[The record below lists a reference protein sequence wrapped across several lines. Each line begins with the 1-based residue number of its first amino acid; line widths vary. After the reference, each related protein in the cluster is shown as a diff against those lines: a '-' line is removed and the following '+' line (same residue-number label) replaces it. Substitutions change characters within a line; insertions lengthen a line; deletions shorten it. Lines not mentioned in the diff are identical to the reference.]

1 MCGIIGYTGSRP
13 SAPILVEG
21 LRRLEYRGYDSA
33 GVAILD
39 PGRTPLTVVTR
50 CEGKI
55 AMLAAKLEAEPVTGT
70 SGIGHTRWATH
81 GRPCEANAH
90 PQRAGRVCVVHN
102 GIIENHAKQR
112 AGLIERGRVFMS
124 ETDTEV
130 VAHLID
136 EIYDSA
142 AGDRAAGDRAA
153 GNGGAGDLAAAV
165 REAIS
170 RLDGAYAL
178 CVVHDEHPG
187 QLVAARHA
195 SPLLIGLGG
204 AQGQLDLEETFVASD
219 VAAILEHTRTVV
231 DLDDGDIAVVDP
243 SGILQLLDAEGR
255 PAKRGRRRIEWSPL
269 AAEKQGFKHF
279 MLKEIFEQPR
289 AVRDTLS
296 GRLPQFRGSDAQAQ
310 DSLDFADLSGIDFAT
325 LADHHKITMLA
336 CGTSWHAA
344 LAGKYLVEQLARIP
358 VEVDLASEFRYR
370 EPIVRAGDLVLA
382 ISQSGETADTK
393 AALQEAQRLGAV
405 GLAICN
411 VVDSSI
417 ARAADHVLYTHAGPE
432 ISVASTKAFTTQL
445 TMLTMFAV
453 HLGRRTGAL
462 EAERANA
469 LLDGL
474 REMPVAIDA
483 VLGVQ
488 AAIKIIARRWVAAR
502 DWLYLGRGLS
512 FPVALEGALKLKEI
526 SYVHAEG
533 YASGEMKH
541 GPIALIDENV
551 PVVVLA
557 LEGPGYHKTLSNL
570 EEVRSRGGKIIA
582 VASSGDDQIG
592 DLADDVILVPRV
604 DPFLQPI
611 LASVPLQLLAYH
623 IADLKGTDVDQPRNL
638 AKSVTV
644 E

>member
-1 MCGIIGYTGSRP
+1 MCGIIGYTGPRP
-13 SAPILVEG
+13 AAPILIAG

-33 GVAILD
+33 GVALID
-39 PGRTPLTVVTR
+39 PARRPPMVVTR
-50 CEGKI
+50 SEGKI
-55 AMLAAKLEAEPVTGT
+55 AGLATKLELEPPSGTTGV
-70 SGIGHTRWATH
+70 GHTRWATH
-81 GRPCEANAH
+81 GRPSEINAH

-102 GIIENHAKQR
+102 GIIENHSKHR
-112 AGLIERGRVFMS
+112 LGLIERGRTFTS

-130 VAHLID
+130 VAHMID
-136 EIYDSA
+136 EIYDAS
-142 AGDRAAGDRAA
+142 GRD
-153 GNGGAGDLAAAV
+153 DLIAAV
-165 REAIS
+165 REAIT
-170 RLDGAYAL
+170 RLEGAYAL
-178 CVVHDEHPG
+178 CVVHDAHPD
-187 QLVAARHA
+187 QIVAARHA

-204 AQGQLDLEETFVASD
+204 EQGLTGLTECFIASD
-219 VAAILEHTRTVV
+219 VSAILEHTRTVV
-231 DLDDGDIAVVDP
+231 DLDDGDIAMIDP
-243 SGILQLLDAEGR
+243 SGIIRHLDAQGNAVE
-255 PAKRGRRRIEWSPL
+255 RGTRQVHWSPI

-289 AVRDTLS
+289 AIRDTLI
-296 GRLPQFRGSDAQAQ
+296 GRLSSDA
-310 DSLDFADLSGIDFAT
+310 LDFQDLAKIDFAQ
-325 LADHHKITMLA
+325 LARNNKITMLA

-370 EPIVRAGDLVLA
+370 EPIVRPGDLALA

-393 AALQEAQRLGAV
+393 AALEEAQRLGAI
-405 GLAICN
+405 GLAVCN

-417 ARAADHVLYTHAGPE
+417 ARLAHHVVYTHAGPE

-445 TMLTMFAV
+445 TMLTMLAV
-453 HLGRRTGAL
+453 HLGRKTQAL
-462 EAERANA
+462 PESRALA

-474 REMPVAIDA
+474 RQLPEAIDG

-541 GPIALIDENV
+541 GPIALIDEHV

-582 VASSGDDQIG
+582 VATSGDELIG
-592 DLADDVILVPRV
+592 DIADDVILVPKV

-623 IADLKGTDVDQPRNL
+623 VADLKGTDVDQPRNL

>member
-1 MCGIIGYTGSRP
+1 MCGIIGYTGSRAA
-13 SAPILVEG
+13 APLLVEG
-21 LRRLEYRGYDSA
+21 LRKLEYRGYDSA
-33 GVAILD
+33 GVAVID
-39 PGRTPLTVVTR
+39 AERVPATVVTR
-50 CEGKI
+50 SVGKI
-55 AMLAAKLEAEPVTGT
+55 AALSAKLEAEPILG
-70 SGIGHTRWATH
+70 SMGIGHTRWATH
-81 GRPCEANAH
+81 GRPSEANAH
-90 PQRAGRVCVVHN
+90 PHRAGRVCVVHN
-102 GIIENHAKQR
+102 GIIENHARHREALR
-112 AGLIERGRVFMS
+112 ARGRTFTS

-136 EIYDSA
+136 AHYED
-142 AGDRAAGDRAA
+142 AGD
-153 GNGGAGDLAAAV
+153 GDLIAAV
-165 REAIS
+165 RRTIADIE
-170 RLDGAYAL
+170 GAYGL
-178 CVVHDEHPG
+178 CVIHDAHPRE
-187 QLVAARHA
+187 LVAARHA
-195 SPLLIGLGG
+195 SPLLVGLGDAG
-204 AQGQLDLEETFVASD
+204 RFEQPECFVASD
-219 VAAILEHTRTVV
+219 AAAILEHTRRVV
-231 DLDDGDIAVVDP
+231 DIEDGDVVHIGP
-243 SGILQLLDAEGR
+243 TGILAQLDAAGEAVTR
-255 PAKRGRRRIEWSPL
+255 KVRHIDWSPI
-269 AAEKQGFKHF
+269 AAEKGGFKHF

-289 AVRDTLS
+289 AVRDTLIGQLS
-296 GRLPQFRGSDAQAQ
+296 QGDDGHAV
-310 DSLDFADLSGIDFAT
+310 LDFAQLAGLDLGA
-325 LADHHKITMLA
+325 LAARNKITMLA

-370 EPIVRAGDLVLA
+370 EPIVRDGDLALA

-393 AALQEAQRLGAV
+393 AALEEAQRLGAT

-417 ARAADHVLYTHAGPE
+417 ARLADHVLYTHAGPE

-445 TMLTMFAV
+445 TMMTMLAIHF
-453 HLGRRTGAL
+453 GRGTGAL
-462 EAERANA
+462 AAERAEA

-474 REMPVAIDA
+474 RAMPVAIDT

-488 AAIKIIARRWVAAR
+488 SAIKIIARRWVSAR

-541 GPIALIDENV
+541 GPIALIDDSV

-582 VASSGDDQIG
+582 VATAGDDQIG
-592 DLADDVILVPRV
+592 DLADDVILVPKV

-623 IADLKGTDVDQPRNL
+623 VADLKGTDVDQPRNL

>member
-1 MCGIIGYTGSRP
+1 MCGIIGYTGPRP
-13 SAPILVEG
+13 AAPLLVEG

-33 GVAILD
+33 GVALID
-39 PGRTPLTVVTR
+39 PSRNPPTVVTR

-55 AMLAAKLEAEPVTGT
+55 AALAAKLEAEPRSGT
-70 SGIGHTRWATH
+70 TGIGHTRWATH
-81 GRPCEANAH
+81 GRPCEINAH
-90 PQRAGRVCVVHN
+90 PHRAGRVCVVHN

-112 AGLIERGRVFMS
+112 EALRGRGRVFSS

-130 VAHLID
+130 IAHLVD
-136 EIYDSA
+136 EHYDA
-142 AGDRAAGDRAA
+142 AGD
-153 GNGGAGDLAAAV
+153 GDLLAAV
-165 REAIS
+165 RRTLAD
-170 RLDGAYAL
+170 LDGAYAI
-178 CVVHDEHPG
+178 CVVHDEHP
-187 QLVAARHA
+187 QQIVAARHA
-195 SPLLIGLGG
+195 SPLLIGLGDRNHEASAG
-204 AQGQLDLEETFVASD
+204 PETFVASD

-231 DLDDGDIAVVDP
+231 DLEDGDAVLVGP
-243 SGILQLLDAEGR
+243 EGILSHLDSAGEAVR
-255 PAKRGRRRIEWSPL
+255 RSVRRIEWSPL

-279 MLKEIFEQPR
+279 MLKEIFEQPAR
-289 AVRDTLS
+289 IVDTLR
-296 GRLPQFRGSDAQAQ
+296 GRLRTDAGKPT
-310 DSLDFADLSGIDFAT
+310 LDFAELAGLDLQD
-325 LADHHKITMLA
+325 LAARHKITIVA

-344 LAGKYLVEQLARIP
+344 LAGKYLIEQLARIP

-370 EPIVRAGDLVLA
+370 APIVRSGDLVLA

-393 AALQEAQRLGAV
+393 AALEEAQRLGAT

-417 ARAADHVLYTHAGPE
+417 ARTADHVLYTHAGPE

-445 TMLTMFAV
+445 TMLSMLAI
-453 HLGRRTGAL
+453 HLGLGTGAL
-462 EAERANA
+462 APERAQT
-469 LLDGL
+469 LLENL
-474 REMPVAIDA
+474 REMPVAIDT
-483 VLGVQ
+483 VIGVQ
-488 AAIKIIARRWVAAR
+488 AAIKIIARRWVGAR

-533 YASGEMKH
+533 YASGELKH
-541 GPIALIDENV
+541 GPIALIDDNV

-557 LEGPGYHKTLSNL
+557 LEGPAYHKTLSNL

-582 VASSGDDQIG
+582 VATAGDDEIG
-592 DLADDVILVPRV
+592 DVADDVILVPKV

-623 IADLKGTDVDQPRNL
+623 VADLKGTDVDQPRNL

>member
-13 SAPILVEG
+13 CAPLLVEG

-39 PGRTPLTVVTR
+39 PSRTPTTAVTR

-55 AMLAAKLEAEPVTGT
+55 AALAGRLEAEPISGT
-70 SGIGHTRWATH
+70 TGIGHTRWATH

-90 PQRAGRVCVVHN
+90 PQRSGRVCVVHN
-102 GIIENHAKQR
+102 GIIENHGKQR
-112 AGLIERGRVFMS
+112 EALRARGRSFAS

-130 VAHLID
+130 IAHLID
-136 EIYDSA
+136 ELYDA
-142 AGDRAAGDRAA
+142 RAAEGGPVDLLEVVRAA
-153 GNGGAGDLAAAV
+153 LAQL
-165 REAIS
+165 E
-170 RLDGAYAL
+170 GAYAVG
-178 CVVHDEHPG
+178 VVHDEHPG
-187 QLVAARHA
+187 TVVAARQA
-195 SPLLIGLGG
+195 SPLLVGLGD
-204 AQGQLDLEETFVASD
+204 QDREPECFIASD
-219 VAAILEHTRTVV
+219 VSAILEHTRTVV
-231 DLDDGDIAVVDP
+231 DLEDGDIVRIGAG
-243 SGILQLLDAEGR
+243 GIEAHLDAAGEVVR
-255 PAKRGRRRIEWSPL
+255 RGKRRIDWSPL

-289 AVRDTLS
+289 AVRDTLI
-296 GRLPQFRGSDAQAQ
+296 GRLRSEDASP
-310 DSLDFADLSGIDFAT
+310 SLEFAELDARVDVRA
-325 LADHHKITMLA
+325 LAERHKITIVA

-344 LAGKYLVEQLARIP
+344 LAGKYLIEQLARIP

-370 EPIVRAGDLVLA
+370 EPIVREGDLVLA

-393 AALQEAQRLGAV
+393 AALQEAQRLGAT

-417 ARAADHVLYTHAGPE
+417 ARLADVVLYTHAGPE

-445 TMLTMFAV
+445 TMLSMLAI
-453 HLGRRTGAL
+453 HLGKQSGAM
-462 EAERANA
+462 ADARAQA
-469 LLDGL
+469 LLEGL

-488 AAIKIIARRWVAAR
+488 AAIKIIARRWVGAR

-541 GPIALIDENV
+541 GPIALIDDSV

-557 LEGPGYHKTLSNL
+557 LEGPGYHKTLANL

-582 VASSGDDQIG
+582 VATAGDDAIG
-592 DLADDVILVPRV
+592 DVADDVILVPKV
-604 DPFLQPI
+604 DAFLQPI

-623 IADLKGTDVDQPRNL
+623 VADLKGTDVDQPRNL

>member
-1 MCGIIGYTGSRP
+1 MCGIIGYTGPRP
-13 SAPILVEG
+13 AAPILVAG

-33 GVAILD
+33 GVALID
-39 PGRTPLTVVTR
+39 PARRPPMVVTR
-50 CEGKI
+50 SEGKI
-55 AMLAAKLEAEPVTGT
+55 AGLAAKLEAEPPSSTTGV
-70 SGIGHTRWATH
+70 GHTRWATH
-81 GRPCEANAH
+81 GRPSEANAH

-102 GIIENHAKQR
+102 GIIENHSKQR
-112 AGLIERGRVFMS
+112 VGLLERGRKFSS

-136 EIYDSA
+136 EIYDAS
-142 AGDRAAGDRAA
+142 GRD
-153 GNGGAGDLAAAV
+153 DLIDAV
-165 REAIS
+165 REAIT
-170 RLDGAYAL
+170 RLEGAYAI
-178 CVVHDEHPG
+178 CVVHDAHPE
-187 QLVAARHA
+187 QIVAARHA

-204 AQGQLDLEETFVASD
+204 ERGLTGLTECFVASD
-219 VAAILEHTRTVV
+219 VSAILEHTRTVV
-231 DLDDGDIAVVDP
+231 DLEDGDIALVDP
-243 SGILQLLDAEGR
+243 TGIVTLLDARGE
-255 PAKRGRRRIEWSPL
+255 PAVRGQRHVHWSPL

-289 AVRDTLS
+289 AIRDTLL
-296 GRLPQFRGSDAQAQ
+296 GRLPSSEQHADA
-310 DSLDFADLSGIDFAT
+310 LDFADLAAASSGTDGLDFTA
-325 LADHHKITMLA
+325 LAERHKITMLA

-344 LAGKYLVEQLARIP
+344 LAGKYLIEQLARIP

-370 EPIVRAGDLVLA
+370 EPIVRAGDLALA

-393 AALQEAQRLGAV
+393 AALEEAQRLGAV

-417 ARAADHVLYTHAGPE
+417 ARTADHVLYTHAGPE

-445 TMLTMFAV
+445 TMLTMLAV
-453 HLGRRTGAL
+453 HLGRQTKAL
-462 EAERANA
+462 SDKRALA

-474 REMPVAIDA
+474 RELPVAIDA

-488 AAIKIIARRWVAAR
+488 SAIKIIARRWVAAR

-541 GPIALIDENV
+541 GPIALIDEHV

-582 VASSGDDQIG
+582 VATAGDELIG
-592 DLADDVILVPRV
+592 DVADDVILVPKV
-604 DPFLQPI
+604 DPYLQPI

-623 IADLKGTDVDQPRNL
+623 VADLKGTDVDQPRNL

>member
-13 SAPILVEG
+13 AASLIIEG

-33 GVAILD
+33 GVALID
-39 PGRTPLTVVTR
+39 PKRNPATVVSR
-50 CEGKI
+50 SEGKI
-55 AMLAAKLEAEPVTGT
+55 AALAAKLQAEPVSGT
-70 SGIGHTRWATH
+70 TGIGHTRWATH

-102 GIIENHAKQR
+102 GIIENHAKHR
-112 AGLIERGRVFMS
+112 AALQARGRKFAS
-124 ETDTEV
+124 ETDTEII
-130 VAHLID
+130 AHLID
-136 EIYDSA
+136 EHYQ
-142 AGDRAAGDRAA
+142 
-153 GNGGAGDLAAAV
+153 GDLLAAV
-165 REAIS
+165 RQTLAEVE
-170 RLDGAYAL
+170 GAYAL
-178 CVVHDEHPG
+178 AIIHDDHPE

-204 AQGQLDLEETFVASD
+204 SDGLVDQRETFIASD

-231 DLDDGDIAVVDP
+231 DLDDGDVVLVDP
-243 SGILQLLDAEGR
+243 AGIVAHVDKTGEAVTR
-255 PAKRGRRRIEWSPL
+255 PRRRIEWSPL

-289 AVRDTLS
+289 AVRDTLI
-296 GRLPQFRGSDAQAQ
+296 GRLPRSGEQHGDA
-310 DSLDFADLSGIDFAT
+310 LDFSDLSGIDLRAV
-325 LADHHKITMLA
+325 AERHKITMLA

-370 EPIVRAGDLVLA
+370 EPIVRPGDLALA

-393 AALQEAQRLGAV
+393 AALEEAQRLGAV
-405 GLAICN
+405 GIAICN

-417 ARAADHVLYTHAGPE
+417 ARIAQHVIYTHAGPE

-445 TMLTMFAV
+445 TMLTMLAV
-453 HLGRRTGAL
+453 HLGRQTGAL
-462 EAERANA
+462 GDERAVA

-488 AAIKIIARRWVAAR
+488 AAIKIIARRWVGAR

-582 VASSGDDQIG
+582 VATAGDDQIG
-592 DLADDVILVPRV
+592 DVADDVILVPKV

-623 IADLKGTDVDQPRNL
+623 VADLKGTDVDQPRNL

>member
-1 MCGIIGYTGSRP
+1 
-13 SAPILVEG
+13 
-21 LRRLEYRGYDSA
+21 
-33 GVAILD
+33 
-39 PGRTPLTVVTR
+39 
-50 CEGKI
+50 
-55 AMLAAKLEAEPVTGT
+55 PVSGT
-70 SGIGHTRWATH
+70 TGIGHTRWATH

-102 GIIENHAKQR
+102 GIIENHARQR
-112 AGLIERGRVFMS
+112 ASLRARGRAFAS
-124 ETDTEV
+124 QTDTEI

-136 EIYDSA
+136 EHYDA
-142 AGDRAAGDRAA
+142 AGD
-153 GNGGAGDLAAAV
+153 GDLLAAV
-165 REAIS
+165 RRTLAEVE
-170 RLDGAYAL
+170 GAYAL
-178 CVVHDEHPG
+178 CIVHDAHPE

-204 AQGQLDLEETFVASD
+204 KDGLVDQRETFVASD

-231 DLDDGDIAVVDP
+231 DLDDGDVALVGPDGIVAHLDRAGEAVTR
-243 SGILQLLDAEGR
+243 S
-255 PAKRGRRRIEWSPL
+255 RRRIEWSPL

-289 AVRDTLS
+289 AVRDTLI
-296 GRLPQFRGSDAQAQ
+296 GRLPQSGEHHGDA
-310 DSLDFADLSGIDFAT
+310 LDFSDLAGIDLRAV
-325 LADHHKITMLA
+325 AERHKITMLA

-370 EPIVRAGDLVLA
+370 EPIVRPGDLALA

-393 AALQEAQRLGAV
+393 AALEEAQRLGAV
-405 GLAICN
+405 GIAICN

-417 ARAADHVLYTHAGPE
+417 ARTAQHVLYTHAGPE

-445 TMLTMFAV
+445 TMLTMLAV
-453 HLGRRTGAL
+453 HLGRQTGAL
-462 EAERANA
+462 ADQRAIA

-474 REMPVAIDA
+474 REMPVAIDS

-488 AAIKIIARRWVAAR
+488 AAIKIIARRWVGAR

-541 GPIALIDENV
+541 GPIALIDEDV

-582 VASSGDDQIG
+582 VATAGDDQIG
-592 DLADDVILVPRV
+592 DVADDVILVPKV

-623 IADLKGTDVDQPRNL
+623 VADLKGTDVDQPRNL

>member
-1 MCGIIGYTGSRP
+1 MCGIIGYTGAR
-13 SAPILVEG
+13 AAAGLIVEG
-21 LRRLEYRGYDSA
+21 LRKLEYRGYDSA
-33 GVAILD
+33 GVALID
-39 PGRTPLTVVTR
+39 PTRNPVMVVSR

-55 AMLAAKLEAEPVTGT
+55 AALAAKLAAEPLTGT
-70 SGIGHTRWATH
+70 TGIGHTRWATH

-90 PQRAGRVCVVHN
+90 PHRAGRVCVVHN

-112 AGLIERGRVFMS
+112 AALLAAGRSFAS
-124 ETDTEV
+124 ETDTEII
-130 VAHLID
+130 AHLID
-136 EIYDSA
+136 RHYDE
-142 AGDRAAGDRAA
+142 AGD
-153 GNGGAGDLAAAV
+153 GDLLAAV
-165 REAIS
+165 RKTLAEVE
-170 RLDGAYAL
+170 GAYAL
-178 CVVHDEHPG
+178 CIVHDEHPE

-195 SPLLIGLGG
+195 SPLLIGLGTELSQIVERMKSG
-204 AQGQLDLEETFVASD
+204 DGPETFVASD

-231 DLDDGDIAVVDP
+231 DLEDGDVALVGPGGIVTQVDAAGEP
-243 SGILQLLDAEGR
+243 VTR
-255 PAKRGRRRIEWSPL
+255 PHRRIEWSPL

-289 AVRDTLS
+289 AVRDTLI
-296 GRLPQFRGSDAQAQ
+296 GRLPQSGEHHGDA
-310 DSLDFADLSGIDFAT
+310 LDFAMLDGIDLRAV
-325 LADHHKITMLA
+325 AERHKITMLA

-370 EPIVRAGDLVLA
+370 EPIVRPGDLTLA

-393 AALQEAQRLGAV
+393 AALEEAQRLGAV
-405 GLAICN
+405 GIAICN

-417 ARAADHVLYTHAGPE
+417 ARTAKHVLYTHAGPE

-445 TMLTMFAV
+445 TMLTMLAV
-453 HLGRRTGAL
+453 HLGRQTGAL
-462 EAERANA
+462 SEERAIA

-474 REMPVAIDA
+474 REMPVAIDS

-488 AAIKIIARRWVAAR
+488 SAIKIIARRWVGAR

-541 GPIALIDENV
+541 GPIALIDESV

-582 VASSGDDQIG
+582 VATAGDDQIG
-592 DLADDVILVPRV
+592 DVADDVILVPKV

-623 IADLKGTDVDQPRNL
+623 VADLKGTDVDQPRNL

>member
-1 MCGIIGYTGSRP
+1 MCGIIGYTGPRP
-13 SAPILVEG
+13 AAPILVEG

-33 GVAILD
+33 GVALLD
-39 PGRTPLTVVTR
+39 PSRSPVTALTR

-55 AMLAAKLEAEPVTGT
+55 AALAAKLEAEPPSGT
-70 SGIGHTRWATH
+70 TGIGHTRWATH

-90 PQRAGRVCVVHN
+90 PHRAGRVCVVHN
-102 GIIENHAKQR
+102 GIIENHARHR
-112 AGLIERGRVFMS
+112 AALEGRGRRFVS

-130 VAHLID
+130 IAHLID
-136 EIYDSA
+136 EHYD
-142 AGDRAAGDRAA
+142 GDAS
-153 GNGGAGDLAAAV
+153 GDLLAAV
-165 REAIS
+165 RATLDQ
-170 RLDGAYAL
+170 LDGAYAVA
-178 CVVHDEHPG
+178 VVHDAHPE
-187 QLVAARHA
+187 QIVAARHA

-204 AQGQLDLEETFVASD
+204 DKGQTQLDETFVASD
-219 VAAILEHTRTVV
+219 VAAILDHTRTVV
-231 DLDDGDIAVVDP
+231 DLDDGDIVLLDP
-243 SGILQLLDAEGR
+243 SGIVTLLDADGE
-255 PAKRGRRRIEWSPL
+255 PARRGERRIDWSPL

-296 GRLPQFRGSDAQAQ
+296 GRLPRSGPTHGDA
-310 DSLDFADLSGIDFAT
+310 LDFADLASIDLAA
-325 LADHHKITMLA
+325 LADHHKITMVA

-370 EPIVRAGDLVLA
+370 EPIVREGDLVLA

-393 AALQEAQRLGAV
+393 AALGEAMRLGAT

-417 ARAADHVLYTHAGPE
+417 ARLADHVLYTHAGPE

-445 TMLTMFAV
+445 TMMTMLAV
-453 HLGRRTGAL
+453 HLGRQTGAL
-462 EAERANA
+462 AEDRATA

-474 REMPVAIDA
+474 REMPVSIDA
-483 VLGVQ
+483 ILGLQ
-488 AAIKIIARRWVAAR
+488 SAIKIIARRWVSAR

-541 GPIALIDENV
+541 GPIALIDESV

-557 LEGPGYHKTLSNL
+557 LEGPGYHKTLSSL

-582 VASSGDDQIG
+582 VATAGDDQIG
-592 DLADDVILVPRV
+592 DVADDVILVPKV

-623 IADLKGTDVDQPRNL
+623 VADLKGTDVDQPRNL

>member
-1 MCGIIGYTGSRP
+1 MCGIIGYTGPRP
-13 SAPILVEG
+13 AAPILIAG

-33 GVAILD
+33 GVALID
-39 PGRTPLTVVTR
+39 PARRPPMVVTR
-50 CEGKI
+50 SEGKI
-55 AMLAAKLEAEPVTGT
+55 SGLAAKLEAEPPSGTTGV
-70 SGIGHTRWATH
+70 GHTRWATH
-81 GRPCEANAH
+81 GRPSEINAH

-102 GIIENHAKQR
+102 GIIENHSKHRQ
-112 AGLIERGRVFMS
+112 GLIERGRTFS
-124 ETDTEV
+124 SQTDTEV
-130 VAHLID
+130 VAHMID
-136 EIYDSA
+136 EIYDAS
-142 AGDRAAGDRAA
+142 GRD
-153 GNGGAGDLAAAV
+153 DLIAAV
-165 REAIS
+165 REAIT
-170 RLDGAYAL
+170 RLEGAYAL
-178 CVVHDEHPG
+178 CVVHDAHPD
-187 QLVAARHA
+187 QIVAARHA

-204 AQGQLDLEETFVASD
+204 DRGLTGLTECFVASD
-219 VAAILEHTRTVV
+219 VSAILEHTRTVV
-231 DLDDGDIAVVDP
+231 DLDDGDIVLVDP
-243 SGILQLLDAEGR
+243 TGIVTHFDIEGR
-255 PAKRGRRRIEWSPL
+255 PVERGTRQVHWSPM

-289 AVRDTLS
+289 AIRDTLI
-296 GRLPQFRGSDAQAQ
+296 GRLPSSERHADA
-310 DSLDFADLSGIDFAT
+310 LDFADLGKIDFAA
-325 LADHHKITMLA
+325 LARNNKITMLA

-344 LAGKYLVEQLARIP
+344 LAGKYLIEQLARVP

-370 EPIVRAGDLVLA
+370 EPIVRPGDLTLA
-382 ISQSGETADTK
+382 ISQSGETADTR
-393 AALQEAQRLGAV
+393 AALEEAQRLGAI
-405 GLAICN
+405 GLAVCN

-417 ARAADHVLYTHAGPE
+417 ARLAHHVIYTHAGPE

-445 TMLTMFAV
+445 TMLTMLAV
-453 HLGRRTGAL
+453 HLGRKTQAL
-462 EAERANA
+462 SESRALA

-474 REMPVAIDA
+474 RELPEAIDG

-488 AAIKIIARRWVAAR
+488 AAIKIVARRWVAAR

-541 GPIALIDENV
+541 GPIALIDEHV

-582 VASSGDDQIG
+582 VATSGDEQIG
-592 DLADDVILVPRV
+592 DIADDVIMVPKV

-623 IADLKGTDVDQPRNL
+623 VADLRGTDVDQPRNL

>member
-13 SAPILVEG
+13 AAGLIIEG

-33 GVAILD
+33 GVALID
-39 PGRTPLTVVTR
+39 PKRNPPTAVSR

-55 AMLAAKLEAEPVTGT
+55 AALAAKLQAEPISGT
-70 SGIGHTRWATH
+70 TGIGHTRWATH
-81 GRPCEANAH
+81 GRPSELNAH
-90 PQRAGRVCVVHN
+90 PHRAGRVCVIHN
-102 GIIENHAKQR
+102 GIIENHAKHR
-112 AGLIERGRVFMS
+112 AALSARGRKFTS
-124 ETDTEV
+124 ETDTEI

-136 EIYDSA
+136 TYYDE
-142 AGDRAAGDRAA
+142 AGD
-153 GNGGAGDLAAAV
+153 GDLLTAV
-165 REAIS
+165 RRTLAEV
-170 RLDGAYAL
+170 DGAYGL
-178 CVVHDEHPG
+178 CIIHDAHPE
-187 QLVAARHA
+187 QVVAARHF

-204 AQGQLDLEETFVASD
+204 KDGCVDQRETFIASD
-219 VAAILEHTRTVV
+219 VSAILEHTRTVV
-231 DLDDGDIAVVDP
+231 DLDDGDVVVIDP
-243 SGILQLLDAEGR
+243 DGIVAHVDKEGQPVTR
-255 PAKRGRRRIEWSPL
+255 PRRRVEWSPM

-289 AVRDTLS
+289 AVRDTMI
-296 GRLPQFRGSDAQAQ
+296 GRLPADGDA
-310 DSLDFADLSGIDFAT
+310 LDFAILDGIDLRAV
-325 LADHHKITMLA
+325 AERHKITMLA

-370 EPIVRAGDLVLA
+370 QPIVRPGDLALA
-382 ISQSGETADTK
+382 ISQSGETADTR
-393 AALQEAQRLGAV
+393 AALDEAQRLGAI
-405 GLAICN
+405 GIAICN

-417 ARAADHVLYTHAGPE
+417 ARTAKHVIYTHAGPE

-445 TMLTMFAV
+445 TMLTMLAV
-453 HLGRRTGAL
+453 HLGRKTGAL
-462 EAERANA
+462 AQERAAA

-474 REMPVAIDA
+474 REMPMAIDA

-488 AAIKIIARRWVAAR
+488 AAIKIIARRWVNAR

-582 VASSGDDQIG
+582 VATAGDDQIG
-592 DLADDVILVPRV
+592 DVADDVILVPKV

-623 IADLKGTDVDQPRNL
+623 VADLKGTDVDQPRNL

>member
-1 MCGIIGYTGSRP
+1 MCGIIGYTGARLA
-13 SAPILVEG
+13 APLLVEG

-33 GVAILD
+33 GVALID
-39 PGRTPLTVVTR
+39 PSRNPPMVLTR

-55 AMLAAKLEAEPVTGT
+55 AALAAKLEAEPLSGT
-70 SGIGHTRWATH
+70 TGIGHTRWATH

-90 PQRAGRVCVVHN
+90 PHRAGRVCVVHN

-112 AGLIERGRVFMS
+112 AALQARGRSFSS
-124 ETDTEV
+124 ETDTEII
-130 VAHLID
+130 AHLID
-136 EIYDSA
+136 ERYAA
-142 AGDRAAGDRAA
+142 AGD
-153 GNGGAGDLAAAV
+153 GDLLAAV
-165 REAIS
+165 RSALAE
-170 RLDGAYAL
+170 LEGAYAI
-178 CVVHDEHPG
+178 CVVHDEHPR

-195 SPLLIGLGG
+195 SPLLVGLGDRDAPAG
-204 AQGQLDLEETFVASD
+204 EPESFVASD
-219 VAAILEHTRTVV
+219 VAAILEHTRTVI
-231 DLDDGDIAVVDP
+231 DLDDGDIVRVGP
-243 SGILQLLDAEGR
+243 EGIEVHLDAAGEAVTRR
-255 PAKRGRRRIEWSPL
+255 PRHIDWSPL

-289 AVRDTLS
+289 AVRDTLI
-296 GRLPQFRGSDAQAQ
+296 GRLRGAEE
-310 DSLDFADLSGIDFAT
+310 LDFGELAGVDLPE
-325 LADHHKITMLA
+325 LAAHHKLTIVA

-344 LAGKYLVEQLARIP
+344 LAGKYLIEQLARVP

-370 EPIVRAGDLVLA
+370 VPIVRGGDLVLA

-393 AALQEAQRLGAV
+393 AALEEAQRLGAK

-417 ARAADHVLYTHAGPE
+417 ARLADHVLYTHAGPE

-445 TMLTMFAV
+445 TMLTMLAI
-453 HLGRRTGAL
+453 HLGRGTGAL
-462 EAERANA
+462 APERAHA
-469 LLDGL
+469 LLEGL

-488 AAIKIIARRWVAAR
+488 SAIKIIARRWVSAR

-533 YASGEMKH
+533 YASGELKH
-541 GPIALIDENV
+541 GPIALIDEGV

-557 LEGPGYHKTLSNL
+557 LEGPAYDKTLSNL

-582 VASSGDDQIG
+582 VATAGDERIG
-592 DLADDVILVPRV
+592 DVADDVILVPKV

-623 IADLKGTDVDQPRNL
+623 VADIKGTDVDQPRNL

>member
-33 GVAILD
+33 GVAIID
-39 PGRTPLTVVTR
+39 PGRTPLTVVSR

-55 AMLAAKLEAEPVTGT
+55 AALAAKLEAEPVSGT

-112 AGLIERGRVFMS
+112 EALIARGRVFTS

-130 VAHLID
+130 VAHLVD
-136 EIYDSA
+136 ELYS
-142 AGDRAAGDRAA
+142 RH
-153 GNGGAGDLAAAV
+153 AGDLAAAV

-170 RLDGAYAL
+170 QLDGAYAL

-204 AQGQLDLEETFVASD
+204 AQGQLELEETFVASD

-231 DLDDGDIAVVDP
+231 DLDDGDIALVDP
-243 SGILQLLDAEGR
+243 TGIVQLIDADGQL
-255 PAKRGRRRIEWSPL
+255 AKRGRRRIEWSPM

-289 AVRDTLS
+289 AVRDTLI
-296 GRLPQFRGSDAQAQ
+296 GRLPQFRADHQTEDA
-310 DSLDFADLSGIDFAT
+310 LDFANLASIDFAH
-325 LADHHKITMLA
+325 LADRHKITMLA

-344 LAGKYLVEQLARIP
+344 LAGKYLIEQLARIP

-370 EPIVRAGDLVLA
+370 EPIVRAGDVVLA

-417 ARAADHVLYTHAGPE
+417 ARVADHVLYTHAGPE

-445 TMLTMFAV
+445 TMLTMLAV
-453 HLGRRTGAL
+453 HLGRKTGAL
-462 EAERANA
+462 EADRANA

-488 AAIKIIARRWVAAR
+488 AAIKIIARRWVGAR

-541 GPIALIDENV
+541 GPIALIDANV

-592 DLADDVILVPRV
+592 DLADDVIMVPKV

>member
-1 MCGIIGYTGSRP
+1 MCGIIGYTGPRP
-13 SAPILVEG
+13 AAPILVEG

-33 GVAILD
+33 GVALID
-39 PGRTPLTVVTR
+39 PARKPPMVVTR
-50 CEGKI
+50 SEGKI
-55 AMLAAKLEAEPVTGT
+55 AGLAAKLEAEPPSGTTGV
-70 SGIGHTRWATH
+70 GHTRWATH
-81 GRPCEANAH
+81 GRPSEANAH

-102 GIIENHAKQR
+102 GIIENHTKQR
-112 AGLIERGRVFMS
+112 LGLIERGRKFS
-124 ETDTEV
+124 SATDTEV

-136 EIYDSA
+136 EIYDAS
-142 AGDRAAGDRAA
+142 GRD
-153 GNGGAGDLAAAV
+153 DLIDAV
-165 REAIS
+165 REAIT
-170 RLDGAYAL
+170 RLEGAYAI
-178 CVVHDEHPG
+178 CVVHDAHPE
-187 QLVAARHA
+187 QIVAARHA

-204 AQGQLDLEETFVASD
+204 DRGLTGLTECFVASD
-219 VAAILEHTRTVV
+219 VSAILEHTRTVV
-231 DLDDGDIAVVDP
+231 DLNDGDIALVDP
-243 SGILQLLDAEGR
+243 TGIVKLLDVRGEPAER
-255 PAKRGRRRIEWSPL
+255 SERQVHWSPL

-279 MLKEIFEQPR
+279 MIKEIFEQPR
-289 AVRDTLS
+289 AIRDTLL
-296 GRLPQFRGSDAQAQ
+296 GRLPSTEQHADALDFSDLAGELGNAGR
-310 DSLDFADLSGIDFAT
+310 LDFAA
-325 LADHHKITMLA
+325 LAERHKITMLA

-344 LAGKYLVEQLARIP
+344 LAGKYLIEQLARIP

-370 EPIVRAGDLVLA
+370 EPIVRAGDLALA

-393 AALQEAQRLGAV
+393 AALEEAQRLGAV
-405 GLAICN
+405 GIAICN

-417 ARAADHVLYTHAGPE
+417 ARTADHVLYTHAGPE

-445 TMLTMFAV
+445 TMLTMLAV
-453 HLGRRTGAL
+453 HLGRQTKAL
-462 EAERANA
+462 SDKRALA

-474 REMPVAIDA
+474 RQLPVAIDA

-541 GPIALIDENV
+541 GPIALIDEHV

-582 VASSGDDQIG
+582 VATAGDELIG
-592 DLADDVILVPRV
+592 DIADDVILIPKV
-604 DPFLQPI
+604 DAYLQPI

-623 IADLKGTDVDQPRNL
+623 VADLKGTDVDQPRNL

>member
-13 SAPILVEG
+13 AAGLIIDG
-21 LRRLEYRGYDSA
+21 LRKLEYRGYDSA
-33 GVAILD
+33 GVALID
-39 PGRTPLTVVTR
+39 PSRNPPTIVSR

-55 AMLAAKLEAEPVTGT
+55 AALAAKLEAEPVSGT
-70 SGIGHTRWATH
+70 TGIGHTRWATH

-102 GIIENHAKQR
+102 GIIENHARQR
-112 AGLIERGRVFMS
+112 ASLRARGRAFAS
-124 ETDTEV
+124 QTDTEI

-136 EIYDSA
+136 EHYDA
-142 AGDRAAGDRAA
+142 AGD
-153 GNGGAGDLAAAV
+153 GDLLAAV
-165 REAIS
+165 RRTLAEVE
-170 RLDGAYAL
+170 GAYAL
-178 CVVHDEHPG
+178 CIVHDAHPE

-204 AQGQLDLEETFVASD
+204 KDGLVDQRETFVASD

-231 DLDDGDIAVVDP
+231 DLDDGDVALVGPDGIVAHLDRAGEAVTR
-243 SGILQLLDAEGR
+243 S
-255 PAKRGRRRIEWSPL
+255 RRRIEWSPL

-289 AVRDTLS
+289 AVRDTLI
-296 GRLPQFRGSDAQAQ
+296 GRLPQSGEHHGDA
-310 DSLDFADLSGIDFAT
+310 LDFSDLAGIDLRAV
-325 LADHHKITMLA
+325 AERHKITMLA

-370 EPIVRAGDLVLA
+370 EPIVRPGDLALA

-393 AALQEAQRLGAV
+393 AALEEAQRLGAV
-405 GLAICN
+405 GIAICN

-417 ARAADHVLYTHAGPE
+417 ARTAQHVLYTHAGPE

-445 TMLTMFAV
+445 TMLTMLAV
-453 HLGRRTGAL
+453 HLGRQTGAL
-462 EAERANA
+462 ADQRAIA

-488 AAIKIIARRWVAAR
+488 AAIKIIARRWVGAR

-541 GPIALIDENV
+541 GPIALIDEDV

-582 VASSGDDQIG
+582 VATAGDDQIG
-592 DLADDVILVPRV
+592 DVADDVILVPKV

-623 IADLKGTDVDQPRNL
+623 VADLKGTDVDQPRNL

>member
-1 MCGIIGYTGSRP
+1 MCGIIGYTGPRP
-13 SAPILVEG
+13 AAPILVAG

-33 GVAILD
+33 GVALID
-39 PGRTPLTVVTR
+39 PTRHPPMVVTR
-50 CEGKI
+50 SEGKI
-55 AMLAAKLEAEPVTGT
+55 AGLAAKLEAEPPSGTTGV
-70 SGIGHTRWATH
+70 GHTRWATH
-81 GRPCEANAH
+81 GRPSEANAH

-102 GIIENHAKQR
+102 GIIENHTKQR
-112 AGLIERGRVFMS
+112 VGLVERGRKFS
-124 ETDTEV
+124 SDTDTEV

-136 EIYDSA
+136 EIYDAS
-142 AGDRAAGDRAA
+142 GRD
-153 GNGGAGDLAAAV
+153 DLIAAV
-165 REAIS
+165 REAIT
-170 RLDGAYAL
+170 RLEGAYAI
-178 CVVHDEHPG
+178 CVVHDAHPE
-187 QLVAARHA
+187 QIVAARHA

-204 AQGQLDLEETFVASD
+204 ESGLTGLTECFIASD
-219 VAAILEHTRTVV
+219 VSAILEHTRTVV
-231 DLDDGDIAVVDP
+231 DLSDGDIALIDP
-243 SGILQLLDAEGR
+243 TGIVTLLDANGN
-255 PAKRGRRRIEWSPL
+255 PAERGQRHIHWSPL

-289 AVRDTLS
+289 AIRDTLI
-296 GRLPQFRGSDAQAQ
+296 GRLPQSAQGADA
-310 DSLDFADLSGIDFAT
+310 LDFADLAAAESSKTGRKLD
-325 LADHHKITMLA
+325 LAALARHNKITMLA

-370 EPIVRAGDLVLA
+370 EPIVRAGDLALA

-393 AALQEAQRLGAV
+393 AALEEAQRLGAV

-417 ARAADHVLYTHAGPE
+417 ARTADHVLYTHAGPE

-445 TMLTMFAV
+445 TMLTMLAV
-453 HLGRRTGAL
+453 YLGRQNQAL
-462 EAERANA
+462 TEARALA
-469 LLDGL
+469 LLEGL
-474 REMPVAIDA
+474 RQLPVAIDG

-488 AAIKIIARRWVAAR
+488 SAIKIIARRWVAAR

-541 GPIALIDENV
+541 GPIALIDEHV

-582 VASSGDDQIG
+582 VATAGDEQIG
-592 DLADDVILVPRV
+592 DIADDVILIPKV

-623 IADLKGTDVDQPRNL
+623 VADLKGTDVDQPRNL

>member
-1 MCGIIGYTGSRP
+1 MCGIIGYTGPRP
-13 SAPILVEG
+13 AAPILVEG

-33 GVAILD
+33 GVALID
-39 PGRTPLTVVTR
+39 PARKPPMVVTR
-50 CEGKI
+50 SEGKI
-55 AMLAAKLEAEPVTGT
+55 AGLAAKLEAEPPSGTTGV
-70 SGIGHTRWATH
+70 GHTRWATH
-81 GRPCEANAH
+81 GRPSEANAH

-102 GIIENHAKQR
+102 GIIENHTKQR
-112 AGLIERGRVFMS
+112 LGLIERGRKFS
-124 ETDTEV
+124 SATDTEV

-136 EIYDSA
+136 EIYDAS
-142 AGDRAAGDRAA
+142 GRD
-153 GNGGAGDLAAAV
+153 DLIDAV
-165 REAIS
+165 REAIT
-170 RLDGAYAL
+170 RLEGAYAI
-178 CVVHDEHPG
+178 CVVHDAHPE
-187 QLVAARHA
+187 QIVAARHA

-204 AQGQLDLEETFVASD
+204 DRGLTGLTECFVASD
-219 VAAILEHTRTVV
+219 VSAILEHTRTVV
-231 DLDDGDIAVVDP
+231 DLNDGDIALVDP
-243 SGILQLLDAEGR
+243 TGIVKLLDVRGEPAER
-255 PAKRGRRRIEWSPL
+255 SERQVHWSPL

-279 MLKEIFEQPR
+279 MIKEIFEQPR
-289 AVRDTLS
+289 AIRDTLL
-296 GRLPQFRGSDAQAQ
+296 GRLPSSEQHADA
-310 DSLDFADLSGIDFAT
+310 LDFSDLAGDLGNAGRRVDFAA
-325 LADHHKITMLA
+325 LAERHKITMLA

-344 LAGKYLVEQLARIP
+344 LAGKYLIEQLARIP

-370 EPIVRAGDLVLA
+370 EPIVRAGDLALA

-393 AALQEAQRLGAV
+393 AALEEAQRLGAV

-417 ARAADHVLYTHAGPE
+417 ARTADHVLYTHAGPE

-445 TMLTMFAV
+445 TMLTMLAV
-453 HLGRRTGAL
+453 HLGRQTNAL
-462 EAERANA
+462 SDKRALA

-474 REMPVAIDA
+474 RQLPVAIDA

-541 GPIALIDENV
+541 GPIALIDEHV

-582 VASSGDDQIG
+582 VATAGDELIG
-592 DLADDVILVPRV
+592 DIADDVILIPKV
-604 DPFLQPI
+604 DAYLQPI

-623 IADLKGTDVDQPRNL
+623 VADLKGTDVDQPRNL

>member
-13 SAPILVEG
+13 AAGLLVEG

-33 GVAILD
+33 GVALID
-39 PGRTPLTVVTR
+39 PGRSPLTVVTR

-55 AMLAAKLEAEPVTGT
+55 AALAAKLEAEPLSGT
-70 SGIGHTRWATH
+70 TGIGHTRWATH

-102 GIIENHAKQR
+102 GIIENHARVR
-112 AGLIERGRVFMS
+112 AALQARGRTFVS

-136 EIYDSA
+136 AHYDET
-142 AGDRAAGDRAA
+142 GD
-153 GNGGAGDLAAAV
+153 GDLLAAV
-165 REAIS
+165 GRTLAE
-170 RLDGAYAL
+170 LEGAYAV

-187 QLVAARHA
+187 QLVAARHH
-195 SPLLIGLGG
+195 SPLLLGLGG
-204 AQGQLDLEETFVASD
+204 ADGLVDARETFVASD

-231 DLDDGDIAVVDP
+231 DLDDGDLALIDAD
-243 SGILQLLDAEGR
+243 GIVTLLDAAGE
-255 PAKRGRRRIEWSPL
+255 PATRGRRRIDWSPL

-289 AVRDTLS
+289 AVRDTLI
-296 GRLPQFRGSDAQAQ
+296 GRLPRSRAEADDRLDALDFSDLA
-310 DSLDFADLSGIDFAT
+310 SLDLSAV
-325 LADHHKITMLA
+325 AARHKITMIA

-344 LAGKYLVEQLARIP
+344 LAGKYLIEQLARIP

-370 EPIVRAGDLVLA
+370 EPIVRPGDLALA

-393 AALQEAQRLGAV
+393 AALEEARRLGAV

-417 ARAADHVLYTHAGPE
+417 ARVADHVLYTHAGPE

-445 TMLTMFAV
+445 TMLTMLAV
-453 HLGRRTGAL
+453 HLGRQTKAL
-462 EAERANA
+462 ADERAAA

-488 AAIKIIARRWVAAR
+488 SAIKIIARRWVGAR

-541 GPIALIDENV
+541 GPIALIDESV

-557 LEGPGYHKTLSNL
+557 LEGPGYHKTLANL

-582 VASSGDDQIG
+582 VATAGDDQIG
-592 DLADDVILVPRV
+592 DVADDVILVPKV
-604 DPFLQPI
+604 DPYLQPI

-623 IADLKGTDVDQPRNL
+623 VADLKGTDVDQPRNL

>member
-1 MCGIIGYTGSRP
+1 MCGIIGYTGARP
-13 SAPILVEG
+13 AAGLIIDG

-33 GVAILD
+33 GVAIID
-39 PGRTPLTVVTR
+39 PGRNPPTVVSR

-55 AMLAAKLEAEPVTGT
+55 AALAAKLAAEPVSGT
-70 SGIGHTRWATH
+70 TGIGHTRWATH

-90 PQRAGRVCVVHN
+90 PHRAGRVCVVHN
-102 GIIENHAKQR
+102 GIIENHAKHR
-112 AGLIERGRVFMS
+112 AGLLARGRKFSS
-124 ETDTEV
+124 ETDTEIL
-130 VAHLID
+130 AHLID
-136 EIYDSA
+136 EHYDA
-142 AGDRAAGDRAA
+142 AGD
-153 GNGGAGDLAAAV
+153 GDLLAAV
-165 REAIS
+165 RKTLAEVE
-170 RLDGAYAL
+170 GAYAL
-178 CVVHDEHPG
+178 CIVHDEHP
-187 QLVAARHA
+187 QRLVAARHA

-204 AQGQLDLEETFVASD
+204 PLGLVDQRETFVASD

-231 DLDDGDIAVVDP
+231 DLEDGDLALVDP
-243 SGILQLLDAEGR
+243 EGIVAHVDRNGEAVNR
-255 PAKRGRRRIEWSPL
+255 PRRRIEWSPL

-289 AVRDTLS
+289 AVRDTLI
-296 GRLPQFRGSDAQAQ
+296 GRLPRNPSAARAGEHHGDA
-310 DSLDFADLSGIDFAT
+310 LDFSDLAGIDLQAV
-325 LADHHKITMLA
+325 AERHKITMLA

-370 EPIVRAGDLVLA
+370 EPIVRPGDLALA

-393 AALQEAQRLGAV
+393 AALEEAQRLGAI

-417 ARAADHVLYTHAGPE
+417 ARTAQHVLYTHAGPE

-445 TMLTMFAV
+445 TMLTMLAV
-453 HLGRRTGAL
+453 HLGRQTRAL
-462 EAERANA
+462 SDERAVA

-488 AAIKIIARRWVAAR
+488 AAIKIIARRWVSAR

-582 VASSGDDQIG
+582 VATAGDDQIG
-592 DLADDVILVPRV
+592 DVADDVILVPKV
-604 DPFLQPI
+604 DPYLQPI

-623 IADLKGTDVDQPRNL
+623 VADLKGTDVDQPRNL

>member
-1 MCGIIGYTGSRP
+1 MCGIIGYTGPRP
-13 SAPILVEG
+13 AAPILIAG

-33 GVAILD
+33 GVALID
-39 PGRTPLTVVTR
+39 PNRKPPMVVTR
-50 CEGKI
+50 SEGKI
-55 AMLAAKLEAEPVTGT
+55 AGLAAKLEAEPPSGTTGV
-70 SGIGHTRWATH
+70 GHTRWATH
-81 GRPCEANAH
+81 GRPSEANAH

-102 GIIENHAKQR
+102 GIIENHTKQR
-112 AGLIERGRVFMS
+112 IGLVERGRKFS
-124 ETDTEV
+124 SDTDTEV

-136 EIYDSA
+136 ELYDAS
-142 AGDRAAGDRAA
+142 GRD
-153 GNGGAGDLAAAV
+153 DLIAAV
-165 REAIS
+165 REAIT
-170 RLDGAYAL
+170 RLEGAYAI
-178 CVVHDEHPG
+178 CVVHDAHPE
-187 QLVAARHA
+187 QIVAARHA

-204 AQGQLDLEETFVASD
+204 DRGLTGLTECFIASD
-219 VAAILEHTRTVV
+219 VSAILEHTRTVV
-231 DLDDGDIAVVDP
+231 DLNDGDIALIDP
-243 SGILQLLDAEGR
+243 TGIVTHYDGAGR
-255 PAKRGRRRIEWSPL
+255 PVERGERHVHWSPL

-289 AVRDTLS
+289 AIRDTLI
-296 GRLPQFRGSDAQAQ
+296 GRLPSTEQNADA
-310 DSLDFADLSGIDFAT
+310 LDFAVLDGLDHEA
-325 LADHHKITMLA
+325 LARNNKITMLA

-370 EPIVRAGDLVLA
+370 EPIVRPGDLVLA
-382 ISQSGETADTK
+382 ISQSGETADTR
-393 AALQEAQRLGAV
+393 AALEEAQRLGAV
-405 GLAICN
+405 GIAICN

-417 ARAADHVLYTHAGPE
+417 ARLANHVLYTHAGPE

-445 TMLTMFAV
+445 TMLTMLAV
-453 HLGRRTGAL
+453 YLGRRTQAL
-462 EAERANA
+462 PQARALA

-474 REMPVAIDA
+474 RVLPEAIDG

-582 VASSGDDQIG
+582 VATAGDELIG
-592 DLADDVILVPRV
+592 DIADDVIMVPKV

-623 IADLKGTDVDQPRNL
+623 VADLKGTDVDQPRNL